1 MAKGSG
7 SASVSSRIGKLQDRL
22 MYLTR
27 ATTVDSFRI
36 PDAQV
41 ERYRREARRI
51 WDRLNV
57 LRG

>member
-7 SASVSSRIGKLQDRL
+7 SASVDKKISKLENRL
-22 MYLTR
+22 TYLAR

-36 PDAQV
+36 PVEQV
-41 ERYRREARRI
+41 EKYRKEFRRV
-51 WDRLNV
+51 WTRLNQ